1 MYSFGSEH
9 IKGSL
14 FLIFHNFFS
23 GMTTLMTSPF
33 TAIQSPF
40 STAQS
45 YAPLTASA
53 KWEMKTTNQKNH
65 IPKKNIFS
73 KYNISVSYK
82 IFAIFHIRIF
92 SLKSAWTV
100 LLAAFWTKTLFAL
113 CVTLSFIQNI
123 NTFVEHILEIVF
135 WVRLTSNKNEIL
147 EEIKCAQLS

>member
-14 FLIFHNFFS
+14 FLIFHNFFQEWQPWWRHRS
-23 GMTTLMTSPF
+23 LPFNLHSLLLSPMHLSLHLPNEKRKQQ
-33 TAIQSPF
+33 IKKKIIS
-40 STAQS
+40 
-45 YAPLTASA
+45 
-53 KWEMKTTNQKNH
+53 E
-65 IPKKNIFS
+65 KNIFS
-73 KYNISVSYK
+73 KYNMSVSYK

-123 NTFVEHILEIVF
+123 NTFVEYILEIVF

-147 EEIKCAQLS
+147 EEMKCAQLS